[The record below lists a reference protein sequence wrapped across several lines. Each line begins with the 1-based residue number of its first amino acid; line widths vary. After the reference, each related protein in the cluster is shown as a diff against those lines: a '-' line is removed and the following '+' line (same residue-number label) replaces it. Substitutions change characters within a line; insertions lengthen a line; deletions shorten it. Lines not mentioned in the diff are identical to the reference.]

1 MTIDF
6 TCQKCDSSFELDAED
21 LIDGTEKL
29 VCPNCD
35 AKAPASAVDDFIAAV
50 VELRAQIVALSKRFS
65 VNIALET
72 EDVGSPS
79 SAQDEEDEEGEDRD
93 DLEEDEDEDLDEDE
107 DEDEDE
113 DSDKETDEDR

>member
-35 AKAPASAVDDFIAAV
+35 AKTPASMTDDFVSAM
-50 VELRAQIVALSKRFS
+50 VELRAQIVTLSKRFA
-65 VNIALET
+65 VNMNLET
-72 EDVGSPS
+72 EDL
-79 SAQDEEDEEGEDRD
+79 SAKPLVAEEEEEDET
-93 DLEEDEDEDLDEDE
+93 DEDEDDLDSDDEDE
-107 DEDEDE
+107 DNEEEDTDAGEEDE
-113 DSDKETDEDR
+113 R

>member
-35 AKAPASAVDDFIAAV
+35 AKAPAGLTDDFISAL
-50 VELRAQIVALSKRFS
+50 VEMRAQVVALSKRFA
-65 VNIALET
+65 VNMAIET
-72 EDVGSPS
+72 EELGAKPAAAD
-79 SAQDEEDEEGEDRD
+79 DEDEESEEDDDEYELDEDEEGEG
-93 DLEEDEDEDLDEDE
+93 EEDLDE
-107 DEDEDE
+107 
-113 DSDKETDEDR
+113 ETDEDR